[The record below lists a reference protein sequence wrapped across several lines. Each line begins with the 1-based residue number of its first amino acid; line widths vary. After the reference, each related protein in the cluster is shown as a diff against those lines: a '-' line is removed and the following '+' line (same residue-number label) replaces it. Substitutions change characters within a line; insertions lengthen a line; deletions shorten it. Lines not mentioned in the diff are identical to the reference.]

1 MREVAYRDFSQG
13 VHTRVAGKRVPLAAS
28 MELTRRCSLRCIHCY
43 NNLTDS
49 ESAERGGELT
59 TAEHLRIQDE
69 LAEIGCLWLHLTGGE
84 IFVRKD
90 FLDIYRHAKQAGFLV
105 TLFSNGTLIT
115 PEIADAL
122 AELRPFS
129 IEISLYGATKDTYE
143 RVTGVPGSFERCRRG
158 IALVVE
164 RHLPLK
170 LKTMALTANV
180 HELWDMKRFAEEELG
195 VPFAFDGLVNAR
207 LDCSQTPLGVRLE
220 PEQVVALDLGDPR
233 RLEELRAL
241 VERNLQLLDGRLDPC
256 LYRCGAG
263 LYSLAI
269 DPWGRMGLCVL
280 AWPGHYDLRRG
291 SVREGWEQFLGEVRR
306 TKATRPSKCRAC
318 RLVGVCGM
326 CPAAAELECGDPET
340 PVDFLCQVA
349 HLRALAV
356 GVQVP
361 PHGDCEYCAGG
372 AAHAALLAASRRLGV
387 PARGAAAAGHAAASD
402 EGARTDPALCATAE
416 DDVESDLPGGAT
428 LGLGEQR

>member
-1 MREVAYRDFSQG
+1 MREVAYGEFSQG

-49 ESAERGGELT
+49 ESAEGGGELT

-84 IFVRKD
+84 VLARRD
-90 FLDIYRHAKQAGFLV
+90 FLEIYRHAKQAGFLI
-105 TLFSNGTLIT
+105 TLFSNGTLLT
-115 PEIADAL
+115 PAIADAL
-122 AELRPFS
+122 AELRPFA
-129 IEISLYGATKDTYE
+129 IEITLYGATQETYE
-143 RVTGVPGSFERCRRG
+143 RVTGVPGSYDRCRRG
-158 IALVVE
+158 IALLVE
-164 RHLPLK
+164 RGLPLK
-170 LKTMALTANV
+170 LKTMALTTNI
-180 HELWDMKRFAEEELG
+180 HELDAMKRFAEEEIG
-195 VPFAFDGLVNAR
+195 VAFAFDGLVNAR
-207 LDCSQTPLGVRLE
+207 LDCSQAPLAVRLQ
-220 PEQVVALDLGDPR
+220 PEQVVALDLGDPK
-233 RLEELRAL
+233 RLVELRAL
-241 VERNLQLLDGRLDPC
+241 VERNLQLLDGRSDPC

-263 LYSLAI
+263 MYSLAI

-280 AWPGHYDLRRG
+280 AWPGHFDLRRG
-291 SVREGWEQFLGEVRR
+291 SVREGWEEFLGEVRR

-318 RLVGVCGM
+318 RLVGMCGM

-356 GVQVP
+356 GVDVP
-361 PHGDCEYCAGG
+361 PHGECEYCPGG
-372 AAHAALLAASRRLGV
+372 AAHVGLVATLRRLGV
-387 PARGAAAAGHAAASD
+387 PVLG
-402 EGARTDPALCATAE
+402 TATAARPASSGHGAKAKLFLSPTVQ
-416 DDVESDLPGGAT
+416 DDVESELPGGAA

>member
-1 MREVAYRDFSQG
+1 MREVAYRDFSQD
-13 VHTRVAGKRVPLAAS
+13 VHARVAGKREPLAAS

-43 NNLTDS
+43 NNLTDLDS
-49 ESAERGGELT
+49 VEPGGELST
-59 TAEHLRIQDE
+59 DEHLRIQDE

-84 IFVRKD
+84 ILARKD
-90 FLDIYRHAKQAGFLV
+90 FLEIYRHAKQAGFLV
-105 TLFSNGTLIT
+105 TLFTNGTLLT
-115 PEIADAL
+115 PEIADVL

-129 IEISLYGATKDTYE
+129 IEISLYGATHETYE
-143 RVTGVPGSFERCRRG
+143 RVTGVPGSFDRCRRG
-158 IALVVE
+158 IALLVE
-164 RHLPLK
+164 RGLPLK

-180 HELWDMKRFAEEELG
+180 HELWDMKRYAEELG
-195 VPFAFDGLVNAR
+195 VRFVFDGLVNAR
-207 LDCSQTPLGVRLE
+207 LDCSQTPLAVRLQ

-233 RLEELRAL
+233 RLADLRAL
-241 VERNLQLLDGRLDPC
+241 VERNLQLLDGRSDPC

-263 LYSLAI
+263 MYSLAI

-291 SVREGWEQFLGEVRR
+291 SVREGWEEFLAEVRR

-356 GVQVP
+356 GVEVP
-361 PHGDCEYCAGG
+361 PHGECEYCPGG
-372 AAHAALLAASRRLGV
+372 AAHAGLLAALRRLGV
-387 PARGAAAAGHAAASD
+387 PVRSSAAAGRMATSD
-402 EGARTDPALCATAE
+402 EGARTEPAPCASAE
-416 DDVESDLPGGAT
+416 DDVESELPSGAT
-428 LGLGEQR
+428 LGLGEQ

>member
-59 TAEHLRIQDE
+59 AAEHLRIQDE

-84 IFVRKD
+84 VLARRD
-90 FLDIYRHAKQAGFLV
+90 FLEIYRHAKQTGFLI
-105 TLFSNGTLIT
+105 TLFSNGTLLT
-115 PEIADAL
+115 PAIADAL

-129 IEISLYGATKDTYE
+129 IEITLYGATQETYE
-143 RVTGVPGSFERCRRG
+143 RVTGVPGSYERCRRG
-158 IALVVE
+158 IALLVD
-164 RHLPLK
+164 RGLPLK

-180 HELWDMKRFAEEELG
+180 HELWDIKRYAEEVLG
-195 VPFAFDGLVNAR
+195 VPFAFDSLVNAR
-207 LDCSQTPLGVRLE
+207 LDCSQTPLAVRLQ

-241 VERNLQLLDGRLDPC
+241 VERNLLLLDGRSDPC

-263 LYSLAI
+263 VYSLAI

-280 AWPGHYDLRRG
+280 AWPGHCDLRRG
-291 SVREGWEQFLGEVRR
+291 SVREGWEGFLGEIRR
-306 TKATRPSKCRAC
+306 TKATRPNKCRAC
-318 RLVGVCGM
+318 RLVGMCGM

-340 PVDFLCQVA
+340 PVDFLCEVA

-356 GVQVP
+356 GVEAP
-361 PHGDCEYCAGG
+361 PHGECKYCPGG
-372 AAHAALLAASRRLGV
+372 AAHATLLATLRRLGV
-387 PARGAAAAGHAAASD
+387 PVPSAAAADRPAGAGQGVGADSLVSPAANNA
-402 EGARTDPALCATAE
+402 
-416 DDVESDLPGGAT
+416 VESKLPGGAV